1 MDRVVNLLNNRYLLA
16 VMALLFVIG
25 VIRRVGR

>member
-25 VIRRVGR
+25 VMRRVGR

>member
-1 MDRVVNLLNNRYLLA
+1 MDRVVNMLNNRYLLA

-25 VIRRVGR
+25 VMRRVGR

>member
-1 MDRVVNLLNNRYLLA
+1 MDRVVNMLNNRYLLA

-25 VIRRVGR
+25 VMRRIGR